1 MLMTNHKILLVDD
14 DHDVS
19 EMLLSI
25 FRRAGYTNLIT
36 AASGAEAL
44 RIWQR
49 EQPSMIVLDVMMP
62 DMDGFSVLKEI
73 RRTSRV
79 PVLMLTARGEAEDRI
94 EGLEIGADDY
104 LAKPFLPKELLL
116 RVGAILNRA
125 YPKQNEM
132 VELAGATVDMA
143 NAEVWKNGEK
153 QTLTAK
159 EMQLFE
165 KLYQNAGRIVT
176 TGILCETICGEF
188 WQGYESTLS
197 THIRHLR
204 EKIEEN
210 PSKPVSLVTVK
221 GLGYR
226 LNLKGGGV
234 MNTVQRF
241 FRRYIVSTVGIV
253 ILFLTVNIALF
264 FSILIAGSMSGSD
277 AVFSVETFSNH
288 IVWQDETWAA
298 DDTALSML
306 QEYTAWAMLLN
317 EDGDVVWQQNL
328 PENLPRSYT
337 SAEVASFSRWYL
349 EDYPVKVW
357 TRADGNLMVVGFPPR
372 TLVKFYY
379 ALEWP
384 YMGVMLAGIAAVFI
398 INMLLIIFL
407 ILRNTRKVEK
417 AMTPIL
423 QGIQNLSHG
432 KAEHLAEQGE
442 LAEINAGLNRAAD
455 YMRQKD
461 NTRAEW
467 IRGVSHDIRTPLSMV
482 LGYASEL
489 EDDGNL
495 PPDARKQ
502 AGIIRRESEKMK
514 RLIDDLN
521 LTTKLEYALQP
532 VHFKDVD
539 WVETS
544 RQAVSEVL
552 NSGLDSRYEIVFAE
566 MQPGRSIH
574 LLGDDGLLRRM
585 LDNLIR
591 NSITH
596 NPHGCRIS
604 VSVGEE
610 NGRCLCT
617 VSDDGI
623 GIEPERLKV
632 LNRGDDITSTQGSD
646 EKNEHGLGLKLVM
659 QIVKAHRGTVSFSGS
674 TPHGLEV
681 RISLPT
687 QPLIS

>member
-1 MLMTNHKILLVDD
+1 M
-14 DHDVS
+14 
-19 EMLLSI
+19 
-25 FRRAGYTNLIT
+25 
-36 AASGAEAL
+36 
-44 RIWQR
+44 
-49 EQPSMIVLDVMMP
+49 
-62 DMDGFSVLKEI
+62 
-73 RRTSRV
+73 
-79 PVLMLTARGEAEDRI
+79 
-94 EGLEIGADDY
+94 
-104 LAKPFLPKELLL
+104 
-116 RVGAILNRA
+116 
-125 YPKQNEM
+125 
-132 VELAGATVDMA
+132 
-143 NAEVWKNGEK
+143 NA
-153 QTLTAK
+153 
-159 EMQLFE
+159 
-165 KLYQNAGRIVT
+165 
-176 TGILCETICGEF
+176 
-188 WQGYESTLS
+188 
-197 THIRHLR
+197 
-204 EKIEEN
+204 
-210 PSKPVSLVTVK
+210 
-221 GLGYR
+221 
-226 LNLKGGGV
+226 
-234 MNTVQRF
+234 VQRF
-241 FRRYIVSTVGIV
+241 FRRYILSTVGIV
-253 ILFLTVNIALF
+253 LLFFAVNIALLF
-264 FSILIAGSMSGSD
+264 VIIIAGGMSGADTS
-277 AVFSVETFSNH
+277 FSVRDFSDH
-288 IVWQDETWAA
+288 VVLQDGKWVA

-306 QEYTAWAMLLN
+306 QEQSAWAMLLN
-317 EDGDVVWQQNL
+317 EDGDVIWQQGL
-328 PENLPRSYT
+328 PEKLPRSYT
-337 SAEVASFSRWYL
+337 STEVASFSRWYL
-349 EDYPVKVW
+349 EDYPVKIW
-357 TRADGNLMVVGFPPR
+357 TRADGKLMVVGYQPG
-372 TLVKFYY
+372 TLVKYY
-379 ALEWP
+379 FSLELP
-384 YMGVMLAGIAAVFI
+384 YMGGLLGGIAAVFI
-398 INMLLIIFL
+398 INLLLIIFL

-432 KAEHLAEQGE
+432 KALHLEEQGE
-442 LAEINAGLNRAAD
+442 LAEINAGLNRAAG
-455 YMRQKD
+455 YMKKKD

-489 EDDGNL
+489 EDDCAL
-495 PPDARKQ
+495 PLNARKQ

-532 VHFKDVD
+532 VHFQDVD

-623 GIEPERLKV
+623 GIEPERLNV

>member
-1 MLMTNHKILLVDD
+1 
-14 DHDVS
+14 
-19 EMLLSI
+19 
-25 FRRAGYTNLIT
+25 
-36 AASGAEAL
+36 
-44 RIWQR
+44 
-49 EQPSMIVLDVMMP
+49 
-62 DMDGFSVLKEI
+62 
-73 RRTSRV
+73 
-79 PVLMLTARGEAEDRI
+79 
-94 EGLEIGADDY
+94 
-104 LAKPFLPKELLL
+104 
-116 RVGAILNRA
+116 
-125 YPKQNEM
+125 
-132 VELAGATVDMA
+132 
-143 NAEVWKNGEK
+143 
-153 QTLTAK
+153 
-159 EMQLFE
+159 
-165 KLYQNAGRIVT
+165 
-176 TGILCETICGEF
+176 
-188 WQGYESTLS
+188 
-197 THIRHLR
+197 
-204 EKIEEN
+204 
-210 PSKPVSLVTVK
+210 
-221 GLGYR
+221 
-226 LNLKGGGV
+226 

-241 FRRYIVSTVGIV
+241 FRRYILSTVGIV
-253 ILFLTVNIALF
+253 LLFFAVNIALLF
-264 FSILIAGSMSGSD
+264 VIIIAGGMSGADTS
-277 AVFSVETFSNH
+277 FSVRDFSDH
-288 IVWQDETWAA
+288 VVLQDGKWVA

-306 QEYTAWAMLLN
+306 QEQSAWAMLLN
-317 EDGDVVWQQNL
+317 EDGDVIWQQSL
-328 PENLPRSYT
+328 PEKLPRSYT
-337 SAEVASFSRWYL
+337 STEVASFSRWYL
-349 EDYPVKVW
+349 EDYPVKIW
-357 TRADGNLMVVGFPPR
+357 TRADGKLMVVGYQPG
-372 TLVKFYY
+372 TLVKYY
-379 ALEWP
+379 FSLEWP
-384 YMGVMLAGIAAVFI
+384 YMGVLLGGIAAVFI
-398 INMLLIIFL
+398 INLLLIIFL

-432 KAEHLAEQGE
+432 KAAHLAEQGE

-489 EDDGNL
+489 EDDGDL
-495 PPDARKQ
+495 PPNARKQ

-532 VHFKDVD
+532 VHFQDVD

-552 NSGLDSRYEIVFAE
+552 NGGLDSRYEIVFAE
-566 MQPGRSIH
+566 MQPGRAIH
-574 LLGDDGLLRRM
+574 LLGDEGLLRRM

>member
-1 MLMTNHKILLVDD
+1 M
-14 DHDVS
+14 
-19 EMLLSI
+19 
-25 FRRAGYTNLIT
+25 
-36 AASGAEAL
+36 
-44 RIWQR
+44 
-49 EQPSMIVLDVMMP
+49 
-62 DMDGFSVLKEI
+62 
-73 RRTSRV
+73 
-79 PVLMLTARGEAEDRI
+79 
-94 EGLEIGADDY
+94 
-104 LAKPFLPKELLL
+104 
-116 RVGAILNRA
+116 
-125 YPKQNEM
+125 
-132 VELAGATVDMA
+132 
-143 NAEVWKNGEK
+143 NA
-153 QTLTAK
+153 
-159 EMQLFE
+159 
-165 KLYQNAGRIVT
+165 
-176 TGILCETICGEF
+176 
-188 WQGYESTLS
+188 
-197 THIRHLR
+197 
-204 EKIEEN
+204 
-210 PSKPVSLVTVK
+210 
-221 GLGYR
+221 
-226 LNLKGGGV
+226 
-234 MNTVQRF
+234 VQRF
-241 FRRYIVSTVGIV
+241 FRRYILSTVGIV
-253 ILFLTVNIALF
+253 LLFFAVNIALLF
-264 FSILIAGSMSGSD
+264 VIIIAGGMSGADTS
-277 AVFSVETFSNH
+277 FSVRDFSDH
-288 IVWQDETWAA
+288 VVLQDGKWVA

-306 QEYTAWAMLLN
+306 QEQSAWAMLLN
-317 EDGDVVWQQNL
+317 EDGDVIWQQSL
-328 PENLPRSYT
+328 PEKLPRSYT
-337 SAEVASFSRWYL
+337 STEVASFSRWYL
-349 EDYPVKVW
+349 EDYPVKIW
-357 TRADGNLMVVGFPPR
+357 TRADGKLMVVGYQPG
-372 TLVKFYY
+372 TLVKYY
-379 ALEWP
+379 FSLEWP
-384 YMGVMLAGIAAVFI
+384 YMGVLLGGIAAVFI
-398 INMLLIIFL
+398 INLLLIIFL

-432 KAEHLAEQGE
+432 KALHLEEQGE
-442 LAEINAGLNRAAD
+442 LAEINAGLNRAAG
-455 YMRQKD
+455 YMKKKD
-461 NTRAEW
+461 NTRSEW

-489 EDDGNL
+489 EDDCAL
-495 PPDARKQ
+495 PLNARKQ

-532 VHFKDVD
+532 VHFQDVD

>member
-1 MLMTNHKILLVDD
+1 M
-14 DHDVS
+14 
-19 EMLLSI
+19 
-25 FRRAGYTNLIT
+25 
-36 AASGAEAL
+36 
-44 RIWQR
+44 
-49 EQPSMIVLDVMMP
+49 
-62 DMDGFSVLKEI
+62 
-73 RRTSRV
+73 
-79 PVLMLTARGEAEDRI
+79 
-94 EGLEIGADDY
+94 
-104 LAKPFLPKELLL
+104 
-116 RVGAILNRA
+116 
-125 YPKQNEM
+125 
-132 VELAGATVDMA
+132 
-143 NAEVWKNGEK
+143 NA
-153 QTLTAK
+153 
-159 EMQLFE
+159 
-165 KLYQNAGRIVT
+165 
-176 TGILCETICGEF
+176 
-188 WQGYESTLS
+188 
-197 THIRHLR
+197 
-204 EKIEEN
+204 
-210 PSKPVSLVTVK
+210 
-221 GLGYR
+221 
-226 LNLKGGGV
+226 
-234 MNTVQRF
+234 VQRF

-264 FSILIAGSMSGSD
+264 FTILIAGSMSGSD

-384 YMGVMLAGIAAVFI
+384 YMGVLLGGIAAAFI
-398 INMLLIIFL
+398 INLLLIIFL

-432 KAEHLAEQGE
+432 KALHLEEQGE
-442 LAEINAGLNRAAD
+442 LAEINAGLNRAAG
-455 YMRQKD
+455 YMKKKD

-489 EDDGNL
+489 EDDCDL
-495 PPDARKQ
+495 PPNARKQ

-532 VHFKDVD
+532 VHFQDMD

-566 MQPGRSIH
+566 MQPGRSLH

>member
-1 MLMTNHKILLVDD
+1 M
-14 DHDVS
+14 
-19 EMLLSI
+19 
-25 FRRAGYTNLIT
+25 
-36 AASGAEAL
+36 
-44 RIWQR
+44 
-49 EQPSMIVLDVMMP
+49 
-62 DMDGFSVLKEI
+62 
-73 RRTSRV
+73 
-79 PVLMLTARGEAEDRI
+79 
-94 EGLEIGADDY
+94 
-104 LAKPFLPKELLL
+104 
-116 RVGAILNRA
+116 
-125 YPKQNEM
+125 
-132 VELAGATVDMA
+132 
-143 NAEVWKNGEK
+143 NA
-153 QTLTAK
+153 
-159 EMQLFE
+159 
-165 KLYQNAGRIVT
+165 
-176 TGILCETICGEF
+176 
-188 WQGYESTLS
+188 
-197 THIRHLR
+197 
-204 EKIEEN
+204 
-210 PSKPVSLVTVK
+210 
-221 GLGYR
+221 
-226 LNLKGGGV
+226 
-234 MNTVQRF
+234 VQRF

-264 FSILIAGSMSGSD
+264 FTILIAGSMSGSD

-384 YMGVMLAGIAAVFI
+384 YIGVLLGGIAAAFI
-398 INMLLIIFL
+398 INLLLIIFL

-432 KAEHLAEQGE
+432 KALQLEEQGE
-442 LAEINAGLNRAAD
+442 LAEINAGLNRAAG
-455 YMRQKD
+455 YMKKKD

-489 EDDGNL
+489 EDDCDL
-495 PPDARKQ
+495 PPNARKQ

-532 VHFKDVD
+532 VHFQDMD

-566 MQPGRSIH
+566 MHPGRSLH

-610 NGRCLCT
+610 KGHCLCI

-659 QIVKAHRGTVSFSGS
+659 QIVKAHRGTVSFSDS

>member
-1 MLMTNHKILLVDD
+1 M
-14 DHDVS
+14 
-19 EMLLSI
+19 
-25 FRRAGYTNLIT
+25 
-36 AASGAEAL
+36 
-44 RIWQR
+44 
-49 EQPSMIVLDVMMP
+49 
-62 DMDGFSVLKEI
+62 
-73 RRTSRV
+73 
-79 PVLMLTARGEAEDRI
+79 
-94 EGLEIGADDY
+94 
-104 LAKPFLPKELLL
+104 
-116 RVGAILNRA
+116 
-125 YPKQNEM
+125 
-132 VELAGATVDMA
+132 
-143 NAEVWKNGEK
+143 NA
-153 QTLTAK
+153 
-159 EMQLFE
+159 
-165 KLYQNAGRIVT
+165 
-176 TGILCETICGEF
+176 
-188 WQGYESTLS
+188 
-197 THIRHLR
+197 
-204 EKIEEN
+204 
-210 PSKPVSLVTVK
+210 
-221 GLGYR
+221 
-226 LNLKGGGV
+226 
-234 MNTVQRF
+234 VQRF

-264 FSILIAGSMSGSD
+264 FTILIAGSMRGSD

-384 YMGVMLAGIAAVFI
+384 YMGVLLGGIAAAFI
-398 INMLLIIFL
+398 INLLLIIFL
-407 ILRNTRKVEK
+407 ILRNTLKVEK

-432 KAEHLAEQGE
+432 KALHLEEQGE
-442 LAEINAGLNRAAD
+442 LAEINAGLNRAAG
-455 YMRQKD
+455 YMKKKE

-489 EDDGNL
+489 EDDCDL
-495 PPDARKQ
+495 PPNARKQ

-532 VHFKDVD
+532 VHFQDMD

-566 MQPGRSIH
+566 MQPGRSLH

-610 NGRCLCT
+610 KGHCLCI

-659 QIVKAHRGTVSFSGS
+659 QIVKAHRGTVSFSDS

>member
-1 MLMTNHKILLVDD
+1 M
-14 DHDVS
+14 
-19 EMLLSI
+19 
-25 FRRAGYTNLIT
+25 
-36 AASGAEAL
+36 
-44 RIWQR
+44 
-49 EQPSMIVLDVMMP
+49 
-62 DMDGFSVLKEI
+62 
-73 RRTSRV
+73 
-79 PVLMLTARGEAEDRI
+79 
-94 EGLEIGADDY
+94 
-104 LAKPFLPKELLL
+104 
-116 RVGAILNRA
+116 
-125 YPKQNEM
+125 
-132 VELAGATVDMA
+132 
-143 NAEVWKNGEK
+143 NA
-153 QTLTAK
+153 
-159 EMQLFE
+159 
-165 KLYQNAGRIVT
+165 
-176 TGILCETICGEF
+176 
-188 WQGYESTLS
+188 
-197 THIRHLR
+197 
-204 EKIEEN
+204 
-210 PSKPVSLVTVK
+210 
-221 GLGYR
+221 
-226 LNLKGGGV
+226 
-234 MNTVQRF
+234 VQRF
-241 FRRYIVSTVGIV
+241 FRRYILSTVGIV
-253 ILFLTVNIALF
+253 LLFFAVNIALLF
-264 FSILIAGSMSGSD
+264 VIIIAGGMSGADTS
-277 AVFSVETFSNH
+277 FSVRDFSDH
-288 IVWQDETWAA
+288 VVLRDGKWVA

-306 QEYTAWAMLLN
+306 QEQSAWAMLLN
-317 EDGDVVWQQNL
+317 EDGDVIWQQGL
-328 PENLPRSYT
+328 PEKLPRSYT
-337 SAEVASFSRWYL
+337 STEVASFSRWYL
-349 EDYPVKVW
+349 EDYPVKIW
-357 TRADGNLMVVGFPPR
+357 TRADGKLMVVGYQPG
-372 TLVKFYY
+372 TLVKYY
-379 ALEWP
+379 FSLEWP
-384 YMGVMLAGIAAVFI
+384 YMGVLLGGIAAVFI
-398 INMLLIIFL
+398 INLLLIIFL

-432 KAEHLAEQGE
+432 KALHLEEQGE
-442 LAEINAGLNRAAD
+442 LAEINAGLNRAAG
-455 YMRQKD
+455 YMKKKD

-482 LGYASEL
+482 IGYASEL
-489 EDDGNL
+489 EDDCDL
-495 PPDARKQ
+495 PPNARKQ

-532 VHFKDVD
+532 VHFQDVD

-623 GIEPERLKV
+623 GIEPERLNV

>member
-1 MLMTNHKILLVDD
+1 M
-14 DHDVS
+14 
-19 EMLLSI
+19 
-25 FRRAGYTNLIT
+25 
-36 AASGAEAL
+36 
-44 RIWQR
+44 
-49 EQPSMIVLDVMMP
+49 
-62 DMDGFSVLKEI
+62 
-73 RRTSRV
+73 
-79 PVLMLTARGEAEDRI
+79 
-94 EGLEIGADDY
+94 
-104 LAKPFLPKELLL
+104 
-116 RVGAILNRA
+116 
-125 YPKQNEM
+125 
-132 VELAGATVDMA
+132 
-143 NAEVWKNGEK
+143 NA
-153 QTLTAK
+153 
-159 EMQLFE
+159 
-165 KLYQNAGRIVT
+165 
-176 TGILCETICGEF
+176 
-188 WQGYESTLS
+188 
-197 THIRHLR
+197 
-204 EKIEEN
+204 
-210 PSKPVSLVTVK
+210 
-221 GLGYR
+221 
-226 LNLKGGGV
+226 
-234 MNTVQRF
+234 VQRF
-241 FRRYIVSTVGIV
+241 FRRYILSTVGIV
-253 ILFLTVNIALF
+253 LLFFAVNIALLF
-264 FSILIAGSMSGSD
+264 VIIIAGGMSGADTS
-277 AVFSVETFSNH
+277 FSVRDFSDH
-288 IVWQDETWAA
+288 VVLQDGKWVA

-306 QEYTAWAMLLN
+306 QEQSAWAMLLN
-317 EDGDVVWQQNL
+317 EDGDVIWQQGL
-328 PENLPRSYT
+328 PEKLPRSYT
-337 SAEVASFSRWYL
+337 STEVASFSRWYL
-349 EDYPVKVW
+349 EDYPVKIW
-357 TRADGNLMVVGFPPR
+357 TRADGKLMVVGYQPG
-372 TLVKFYY
+372 TLVKYY
-379 ALEWP
+379 FSLEWP
-384 YMGVMLAGIAAVFI
+384 YMGVLLGGIAGVFI
-398 INMLLIIFL
+398 INLLLIIFL

-432 KAEHLAEQGE
+432 KALHLEEQGE
-442 LAEINAGLNRAAD
+442 LAEINAGLNRAAG
-455 YMRQKD
+455 YMKKKD

-489 EDDGNL
+489 EDDCAL
-495 PPDARKQ
+495 PLNARKQ

-532 VHFKDVD
+532 VHFQDVD

>member
-1 MLMTNHKILLVDD
+1 M
-14 DHDVS
+14 
-19 EMLLSI
+19 
-25 FRRAGYTNLIT
+25 
-36 AASGAEAL
+36 
-44 RIWQR
+44 
-49 EQPSMIVLDVMMP
+49 
-62 DMDGFSVLKEI
+62 
-73 RRTSRV
+73 
-79 PVLMLTARGEAEDRI
+79 
-94 EGLEIGADDY
+94 
-104 LAKPFLPKELLL
+104 
-116 RVGAILNRA
+116 
-125 YPKQNEM
+125 
-132 VELAGATVDMA
+132 
-143 NAEVWKNGEK
+143 NA
-153 QTLTAK
+153 
-159 EMQLFE
+159 
-165 KLYQNAGRIVT
+165 
-176 TGILCETICGEF
+176 
-188 WQGYESTLS
+188 
-197 THIRHLR
+197 
-204 EKIEEN
+204 
-210 PSKPVSLVTVK
+210 
-221 GLGYR
+221 
-226 LNLKGGGV
+226 
-234 MNTVQRF
+234 VQRF
-241 FRRYIVSTVGIV
+241 FRRYILSTVGIV
-253 ILFLTVNIALF
+253 LLFFAVNIALLF
-264 FSILIAGSMSGSD
+264 VIIIAGGMSGADTS
-277 AVFSVETFSNH
+277 FSVRDFSDH
-288 IVWQDETWAA
+288 VVLQDGKWVA

-306 QEYTAWAMLLN
+306 QEQSAWAMLLN
-317 EDGDVVWQQNL
+317 EDGDVIWQQSL
-328 PENLPRSYT
+328 PEKLPRSYT
-337 SAEVASFSRWYL
+337 STEVASFSRWYL
-349 EDYPVKVW
+349 EDYPVKIW
-357 TRADGNLMVVGFPPR
+357 TRADGKLMVVGYQPG
-372 TLVKFYY
+372 TLVKYY
-379 ALEWP
+379 FSLEWP
-384 YMGVMLAGIAAVFI
+384 YMGVLLGGIAAVFI
-398 INMLLIIFL
+398 INLLLIIFL

-432 KAEHLAEQGE
+432 KALHLEEQGE
-442 LAEINAGLNRAAD
+442 LAEINAGLNRAAG
-455 YMRQKD
+455 YMKKKD

-489 EDDGNL
+489 EDDCDL
-495 PPDARKQ
+495 PPNARKQ

-521 LTTKLEYALQP
+521 LTTKLEYALQLA
-532 VHFKDVD
+532 HFKDVD

>member
-1 MLMTNHKILLVDD
+1 M
-14 DHDVS
+14 
-19 EMLLSI
+19 
-25 FRRAGYTNLIT
+25 
-36 AASGAEAL
+36 
-44 RIWQR
+44 
-49 EQPSMIVLDVMMP
+49 
-62 DMDGFSVLKEI
+62 
-73 RRTSRV
+73 
-79 PVLMLTARGEAEDRI
+79 
-94 EGLEIGADDY
+94 
-104 LAKPFLPKELLL
+104 
-116 RVGAILNRA
+116 
-125 YPKQNEM
+125 
-132 VELAGATVDMA
+132 
-143 NAEVWKNGEK
+143 NA
-153 QTLTAK
+153 
-159 EMQLFE
+159 
-165 KLYQNAGRIVT
+165 
-176 TGILCETICGEF
+176 
-188 WQGYESTLS
+188 
-197 THIRHLR
+197 
-204 EKIEEN
+204 
-210 PSKPVSLVTVK
+210 
-221 GLGYR
+221 
-226 LNLKGGGV
+226 
-234 MNTVQRF
+234 VQRF

-264 FSILIAGSMSGSD
+264 FTILIAGSMSGSD

-357 TRADGNLMVVGFPPR
+357 TREDGNLMVVGFPPR

-384 YMGVMLAGIAAVFI
+384 YMGVMLGGIAVVFI

-432 KAEHLAEQGE
+432 KAAHLAEQGE

-489 EDDGNL
+489 EDDWGL
-495 PPDARKQ
+495 PPNARKQ

-532 VHFKDVD
+532 VHFQDVD

-591 NSITH
+591 NSMTH

-610 NGRCLCT
+610 KEHCLCT